1 MFPLAHLGITL
12 GTVGVLD
19 YVRHHPPLQRLA
31 RPVEERA
38 KSGLASV
45 ITRIDYRLVLVGAM
59 LPDIIDKPI
68 GGVLFAHTFGNP
80 RIFAHTLLFSLLTVL
95 IGLYLYRLG
104 KIWLLPLSFGC
115 AIHLILDQM
124 WLEPRTLLWPLYGLS
139 FEKLDPSDYMWSMDY
154 AQGMTN
160 WLLTDPSIFIPEIV
174 GALILTAFV
183 WRLVR
188 RGGLRRFMLTGA
200 LEG

>member
-12 GTVGVLD
+12 GTAGVLD

-31 RPVEERA
+31 QPVEERA
-38 KSGLASV
+38 NPGLASV

-68 GGVLFAHTFGNP
+68 GGVLFAYTFGNP

-95 IGLYLYRLG
+95 VGLYLYRLR
-104 KIWLLPLSFGC
+104 KPWLLTLSFGC

-124 WLEPRTLLWPLYGLS
+124 WLEPRTLLWPIYGLS

-154 AQGMTN
+154 AQGMTS
-160 WLLTDPSIFIPEIV
+160 WFLTEPSMFIPEIV

-200 LEG
+200 LQG